1 MYVELIVYRHY
12 MVPSLHINI
21 TEEID
26 VNDRHNV
33 DYSETCGWYTYR
45 EKLYVVCTRVLYI
58 DMR

>member
-1 MYVELIVYRHY
+1 

-33 DYSETCGWYTYR
+33 DSVNSFIPMYTGVR
-45 EKLYVVCTRVLYI
+45 DIMLLR
-58 DMR
+58 